1 MPPYALN
8 KRKRGQDL
16 SWKKVDHKFADA
28 EGDGWMGLEEIDG
41 VDVDFEE
48 GHSGERIVK
57 LRSVQNVVDVPFE
70 EDEEPD
76 DAQDTQ
82 PEKKKSRKELKKAE
96 KRDAAKKKRAS
107 AKQAK
112 REVDE
117 AKKPKEPAP
126 EPEFDVTKLPEWS
139 ADNLSIA
146 KDLPSALLRS
156 LHENSIVTPTPI
168 QKESLKASMI
178 RKDVIVEGE
187 IPEESLAALVLCP
200 TRELALQV
208 AGELKKFAPR
218 VQDISRRVNV
228 ATVVGGMSIQ
238 KQKRQLQYANIVV
251 ATPGRLWEVLLDD
264 GTLAKRAIRSQFLVI
279 DEADRMI
286 EAGHFEEMDKIL
298 RMTQRTS
305 KSSTAAFQDEFE
317 STEIGLPEEVPATD
331 DMQTMVFSATLS
343 KDLQQNLKRK
353 RKAGSGKKKQE
364 VKSSLDD
371 LLMRLDFRDLEP
383 SIIDLSPVNK
393 VVSTL
398 EEARVDCLSTDK
410 DLYLYYFLLRYPGK
424 TLVFVSSIDAI
435 RRMIPLLETLKQHVF
450 PLHSGL
456 QQRQRLRNFD
466 RFKSLPNAV
475 MIATDV
481 AARGLDVPS
490 VDHVIHYQ
498 VPRTADAYIH
508 RSGRTARAQRSGL
521 AVIINIDSFSYTT
534 DNGLSHLQIQFN
546 ILDQLKARINL
557 ATKIEATRHKTT
569 KAKFDSNWEKEAA
582 DALGVDLD
590 SDHEETQYNSRGQKK
605 KRVGVAN
612 LTDKEENALEKQK
625 AELKKLLS
633 QPLMIRGVSSK
644 YLTTNQSTLANEM
657 VNNDSNEETIEI
669 KREPLSNSN
678 LNAPIESTHFEKEKE
693 RLVKEIGH
701 EFEQAL
707 NNSNML
713 GRRLEEVLGV
723 GKEFNT
729 IAALW
734 GVFGNIVGKDTKE
747 DDNDSSSSIIHQQ
760 GIPGTGSIDELIYWP
775 IPGRGEFIRLCFEHA
790 GVSYV
795 DTPGGIDQVMEYVS
809 GDVDIGN
816 NNIAFATPILKD
828 NTNGVA
834 IAQTPAIL
842 LYLST
847 RLGLSS
853 DDEIQKIQIHQHA
866 LTALDLCS
874 EAHNTHHPISA
885 NLYYE
890 DQKVESERFSESFRN
905 ERIPK
910 FLTHFE
916 TILSK
921 NLKAQK
927 KYLVGDHITYAD
939 YALWQVIDVILS
951 YSFPKRMQTLLPDYK
966 NINAFYDNIKSQ
978 DHMLSYLKSDRRLPY
993 TDGIFRHYP
1002 ELDAE

>member
-178 RKDVIVEGE
+178 RKDVIGIAETGSGKTLAYGLPILSRIVEGE

-218 VQDISRRVNV
+218 VQDITRRVNV

-521 AVIINIDSFSYTT
+521 AVMFVCPEERRMSNDLLKQLNR

-590 SDHEETQYNSRGQKK
+590 SDHEETQYNLRGQKK

-625 AELKKLLS
+625 AELKNLLS

-657 VNNDSNEETIEI
+657 VNNDNHKNILGVS
-669 KREPLSNSN
+669 K
-678 LNAPIESTHFEKEKE
+678 ST
-693 RLVKEIGH
+693 
-701 EFEQAL
+701 AL
-707 NNSNML
+707 N
-713 GRRLEEVLGV
+713 
-723 GKEFNT
+723 
-729 IAALW
+729 
-734 GVFGNIVGKDTKE
+734 D
-747 DDNDSSSSIIHQQ
+747 
-760 GIPGTGSIDELIYWP
+760 
-775 IPGRGEFIRLCFEHA
+775 
-790 GVSYV
+790 
-795 DTPGGIDQVMEYVS
+795 
-809 GDVDIGN
+809 
-816 NNIAFATPILKD
+816 LK
-828 NTNGVA
+828 
-834 IAQTPAIL
+834 
-842 LYLST
+842 
-847 RLGLSS
+847 
-853 DDEIQKIQIHQHA
+853 
-866 LTALDLCS
+866 
-874 EAHNTHHPISA
+874 
-885 NLYYE
+885 
-890 DQKVESERFSESFRN
+890 
-905 ERIPK
+905 
-910 FLTHFE
+910 
-916 TILSK
+916 
-921 NLKAQK
+921 K
-927 KYLVGDHITYAD
+927 K
-939 YALWQVIDVILS
+939 
-951 YSFPKRMQTLLPDYK
+951 K
-966 NINAFYDNIKSQ
+966 
-978 DHMLSYLKSDRRLPY
+978 
-993 TDGIFRHYP
+993 
-1002 ELDAE
+1002 

>member
-521 AVIINIDSFSYTT
+521 AVMFVCPEERRMSNDLLKQLNR

-657 VNNDSNEETIEI
+657 VNND
-669 KREPLSNSN
+669 K
-678 LNAPIESTHFEKEKE
+678 STHFEKEKE

-760 GIPGTGSIDELIYWP
+760 DELIYWP

-939 YALWQVIDVILS
+939 YALWQVIDGLKFA
-951 YSFPKRMQTLLPDYK
+951 FPKRMQTLLPDYK